1 MYCRG
6 HNTRVNIV
14 NNFNIRSLG
23 RFKLLNGQTVIS
35 DAGNMDII
43 DEYIVFDCIDKHN
56 PNHHE
61 SIYCGRFVAE
71 DLCTLSG
78 CSMPPL
84 FNPLKSINKGS
95 SSGQSSIH
103 KNTTTWNRTRKQL
116 YDIVMIMIMYFK
128 NINPEKPL
136 FKIKL
141 ELEQNTDQFPKLYL
155 IKSVNTIIKHSGK
168 SFSTILNTLNK
179 NNNLRDFKYDLV
191 LDILIKNK
199 IQQYLE
205 D

>member
-6 HNTRVNIV
+6 HN
-14 NNFNIRSLG
+14 IRIKIAEQFEVIPLG

-43 DEYIVFDCIDKHN
+43 DEYTIFDCIDKNN
-56 PNHHE
+56 PEHHE
-61 SIYCGRFVAE
+61 SIFCGKYVAE
-71 DLCTLSG
+71 DLCSLSG
-78 CSMPPL
+78 CMLPPL
-84 FNPLKSINKGS
+84 FNPLN
-95 SSGQSSIH
+95 
-103 KNTTTWNRTRKQL
+103 RKQL
-116 YDIVMIMIMYFK
+116 YNIVMIMIIYFK

-141 ELEQNTDQFPKLYL
+141 ELEQNANQFPKLYL
-155 IKSVNTIIKHSGK
+155 VKSVNTIIKHSGK
-168 SFSTILNTLNK
+168 SFSTILSILSK
-179 NNNLRDFKYDLV
+179 NNNLRDFKYNLI
-191 LDILIKNK
+191 LDILRENK

>member
-6 HNTRVNIV
+6 HNIRIKIV
-14 NNFNIRSLG
+14 EQFEVIPLG

-43 DEYIVFDCIDKHN
+43 DEYTIFDCIDKNN
-56 PNHHE
+56 PEHHE
-61 SIYCGRFVAE
+61 SIFCGKYVAE
-71 DLCTLSG
+71 DLCSLSG
-78 CSMPPL
+78 CMLPPL
-84 FNPLKSINKGS
+84 FNPLKTINKGG
-95 SSGQSSIH
+95 SSGGTAVQQD
-103 KNTTTWNRTRKQL
+103 TWNKTRKQL
-116 YDIVMIMIMYFK
+116 YNIVMIMIIYFK

-141 ELEQNTDQFPKLYL
+141 ELEQNANQFPKLYL
-155 IKSVNTIIKHSGK
+155 VKSVNTIIKHSGK
-168 SFSTILNTLNK
+168 SFSTILSILSK
-179 NNNLRDFKYDLV
+179 NNNLRDFKYNLI
-191 LDILIKNK
+191 LDILRENK

>member
-6 HNTRVNIV
+6 HNTRVHIV
-14 NNFNIRSLG
+14 NNFNIRPLG

-84 FNPLKSINKGS
+84 FNPLKTINRS
-95 SSGQSSIH
+95 NSSGQSSSQN
-103 KNTTTWNRTRKQL
+103 KNTWNKTRKQL
-116 YDIVMIMIMYFK
+116 YNCTLLLIMYFENSPK
-128 NINPEKPL
+128 NKALFSIKQELEDPNFISYYPKKQVKSINTYL
-136 FKIKL
+136 FKSEVTFQYIL
-141 ELEQNTDQFPKLYL
+141 DQLGET
-155 IKSVNTIIKHSGK
+155 ND
-168 SFSTILNTLNK
+168 
-179 NNNLRDFKYDLV
+179 LRDFSYTH
-191 LDILIKNK
+191 ILEYLEKLK
-199 IQQYLE
+199 IQQHFC
-205 D
+205 